1 MATPPTGLI
10 VLPVVSSQPKLS
22 RTEFASI
29 IITASLAVAL
39 GIFAGISAHYE
50 WLLWTAV
57 SVGGLGGL
65 AHEFAQSGGKILF
78 FERKADGI
86 YIGAVAGMV
95 LGAVAGLMA
104 IKAFLLVTDPKTI
117 AEFNYREVTYEAF
130 IAGLGLKGIVEAA
143 GGQAVPQGP
152 GDLSKFKLS
161 APPSSVPPDN

>member
-1 MATPPTGLI
+1 MSPTTKLIPPLI
-10 VLPVVSSQPKLS
+10 SSQPKLS
-22 RTEFASI
+22 RIEFASI
-29 IITASLAVAL
+29 IITAALAIAL
-39 GIFAGISAHYE
+39 GLFAGISARNE

-78 FERKADGI
+78 FERRADGI

-95 LGAVAGLMA
+95 LGAVAGLLA
-104 IKAFLLVTDPKTI
+104 IKGFLLVTDPKTV

-152 GDLSKFKLS
+152 GDLSTFKLP
-161 APPSSVPPDN
+161 APPSVVPPDN

>member
-1 MATPPTGLI
+1 MSTPSTELI
-10 VLPVVSSQPKLS
+10 PPVVSSQPKLS

-65 AHEFAQSGGKILF
+65 AHEIAQSGGKILF

-95 LGAVAGLMA
+95 LGGVAGLLA
-104 IKAFLLVTDPKTI
+104 IKGFLLVTDPKAV
-117 AEFNYREVTYEAF
+117 AEFNYREISYEAF
-130 IAGLGLKGIVEAA
+130 IA
-143 GGQAVPQGP
+143 
-152 GDLSKFKLS
+152 
-161 APPSSVPPDN
+161 